1 MSLLSAEELK
11 TLVEQPQGLC
21 VSIYMPTYRTGA
33 EVQQNPIRYKNLL
46 REAEERLQETGMSE
60 QEAREFL
67 QPAAE
72 KLDESL
78 FWERQSDGLAI
89 FLADGTFHSYRM
101 PLNFEELVA
110 LSNHF
115 HLKPLLPLLT
125 SDGRFYILALS
136 QKQVRLLECT
146 RYSVREVELE
156 NLPKS
161 MESALLYDETAKD
174 SQFRMGTS
182 KGGTAN
188 AFQQPG
194 TFHGQ
199 GSPDSDDIK
208 RNILQYFHII
218 NKGVHDKYLRQD
230 KAPMVLAGVEYVLPI
245 YREANTYQHLVS
257 EGMAGN
263 AEILNNEELHA
274 QAWPLVEPLF
284 MEAQQKAIERY
295 KQLAGT
301 GLTSTDVKE
310 ALPAA
315 HYGRVEQLF
324 VGVGAH
330 KWGVYNP
337 EDSTLQLHPDPE
349 AGDED
354 LLDTVAIETI
364 LHGGTVYAVAPDKV
378 PDEAPLAAVF
388 RY

>member
-11 TLVEQPQGLC
+11 TLGEQPQGLC
-21 VSIYMPTYRTGA
+21 LSIYMPTYRTGA

-46 REAEERLQETGMSE
+46 REAEERLQETGMSG

-67 QPAAE
+67 LPAAE
-72 KLDESL
+72 KLDDTL

-89 FLADGTFHSYRM
+89 FMADGAFHSYRM

-110 LSNHF
+110 VSNHF

-156 NLPKS
+156 NVPKS
-161 MESALLYDETAKD
+161 MESALLYDETATEGK
-174 SQFRMGTS
+174 FRIATS
-182 KGGTAN
+182 KGKATHP
-188 AFQQPG
+188 FMQPG
-194 TFHGQ
+194 TCHGQ
-199 GSPDSDDIK
+199 GSPDMDDIK
-208 RNILQYFHII
+208 RSISQYFHII
-218 NKGVHDKYLRQD
+218 NKGVHEYLRQE
-230 KAPMVLAGVEYVLPI
+230 KAPLVLAGVEYVLPI

-274 QAWPLVEPLF
+274 QAWSLVGPLF

-295 KQLAGT
+295 RELAGT

-315 HYGRVEQLF
+315 YYGRIDELF

-330 KWGVYNP
+330 KWGIFNS
-337 EDSTLQLHPDPE
+337 EDNTLQLHPDPE
-349 AGDED
+349 VGDED

-364 LHGGTVYAVAPDKV
+364 LHGGTVYAVEPEKV
-378 PDEAPLAAVF
+378 PDAAPLAAVF

>member
-11 TLVEQPQGLC
+11 KLGEQPQGLC
-21 VSIYMPTYRTGA
+21 VSIYMPAYRIGA
-33 EVQQNPIRYKNLL
+33 EVQQNSIRFKNLL
-46 REAEERLQETGMSE
+46 REAEERLLETGMSE
-60 QEAREFL
+60 REAREIL
-67 QPAAE
+67 LPAAE
-72 KLDESL
+72 KLEDTL

-89 FLADGTFHSYRM
+89 FVADGAFYSYRL
-101 PLNFEELVA
+101 PLNFEEFVVI
-110 LSNHF
+110 SNHF

-136 QKQVRLLECT
+136 QKQLRLLECT
-146 RYSVREVELE
+146 RYSVREVELA

-161 MESALLYDETAKD
+161 MESALLYDETALEAK
-174 SQFRMGTS
+174 FRIATS
-182 KGGTAN
+182 KGKATHS
-188 AFQQPG
+188 FMQPG
-194 TFHGQ
+194 TCHGQ
-199 GSPDSDDIK
+199 GSPDMDDIK
-208 RNILQYFHII
+208 RNISHYFHII
-218 NKGVHDKYLRQD
+218 ESGIGEYIRQE
-230 KAPMVLAGVEYVLPI
+230 KAPLVLAGVEYLLPI
-245 YREANTYQHLVS
+245 YREANTYPHLVS
-257 EGMAGN
+257 EGILGN
-263 AEILNNEELHA
+263 AEILKPEELHA

-284 MEAQQKAIERY
+284 MEAQHKAIERY

-301 GLTSTDVKE
+301 GLTSTDVEE
-310 ALPAA
+310 AVPAA
-315 HYGRVEQLF
+315 HYGRVEELF

-354 LLDTVAIETI
+354 LLDTAAIETI
-364 LHGGTVYAVAPDKV
+364 LHGGTVYAVEPDKV